1 MDHYTIFVMEVLF
14 AKRISVSGNGE
25 KLLRHGLRNFLSGG
39 HGGYQKTTPRFYRS
53 AD

>member
-14 AKRISVSGNGE
+14 AKRVSVSGYGG
-25 KLLRHGLRNFLSGG
+25 KLLRRGLRKFLSGG
-39 HGGYQKTTPRFYRS
+39 HGGYQRTTPPFYRS